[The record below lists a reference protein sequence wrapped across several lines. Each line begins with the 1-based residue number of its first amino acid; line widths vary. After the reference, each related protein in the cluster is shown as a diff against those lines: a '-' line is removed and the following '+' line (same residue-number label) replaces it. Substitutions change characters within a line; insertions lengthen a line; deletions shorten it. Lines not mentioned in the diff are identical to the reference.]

1 MPLYVT
7 HDCITPFHLDP
18 SGLVESIPREME
30 DMSEFFNPQLSENGD
45 IDGIQ
50 SRDIF
55 DDMKFFSKRY
65 ALIAQRR
72 ACSFE
77 IHNPKNRGEF

>member
-1 MPLYVT
+1 
-7 HDCITPFHLDP
+7 
-18 SGLVESIPREME
+18 
-30 DMSEFFNPQLSENGD
+30 MSEFFNPQLSENGD

-77 IHNPKNRGEF
+77 IHNPKNRGEY